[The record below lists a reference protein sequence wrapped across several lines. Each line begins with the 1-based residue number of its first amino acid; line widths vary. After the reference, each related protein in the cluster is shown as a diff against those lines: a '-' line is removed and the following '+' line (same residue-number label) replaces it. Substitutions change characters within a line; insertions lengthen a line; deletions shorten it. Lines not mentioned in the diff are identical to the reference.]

1 MEREATINRLQG
13 CFLALPTLFTAD
25 LSLNLAGMRRHVR
38 FLIEHGLR
46 EGNATLLVNGA
57 NGEFPMLTLA
67 ERQQTAA
74 AVVDEASGRIAVIV
88 GAQTSSTLEAIQI
101 AQHAQDIGA
110 AALQVSP
117 PYYYVPSDDDVYE
130 HVAAIARAAPRV
142 GIVFY
147 TTYWL
152 GYKPTLAMHE
162 RLAEIP
168 QVACVKWSSSDL
180 LEYQFVLLRLSS
192 RLGIIDNQLMP
203 VYNQMMGGSGVNV
216 HPALVWPEWGVRIWD
231 LLEERKWEE
240 AQAEVNRILL
250 PYYEILGD
258 AWNMTGGEGN
268 IEKLGLELLGLP
280 GGPSR
285 PPMRPLPPAFRE
297 RLLRFCREV
306 GLPLD
311 RAWAG

>member
-1 MEREATINRLQG
+1 MERKATINRLRG

-57 NGEFPMLTLA
+57 NGEFPMLTLE
-67 ERQQTAA
+67 ERKQTAE
-74 AVVDEASGRIAVIV
+74 AVVDEANGRIAVIV
-88 GAQTSSTLEAIQI
+88 GTQTPNTREAIQI

-110 AALQVSP
+110 AALQISP
-117 PYYYVPSDDDVYE
+117 PYYYSPSDDDVYE

-152 GYKPTLAMHE
+152 GYKPTPALLE

-168 QVACVKWSSSDL
+168 QVACLKWSSSDP
-180 LEYQFVLLRLSS
+180 LEYQFVLRHMSG
-192 RLGIIDNQLMP
+192 RLGIIDNHMMP
-203 VYNQMMGGSGVNV
+203 VYNQLMGGSGVNL
-216 HPALVWPEWGVRIWD
+216 HPALLWPEWGVKMWS
-231 LLEERKWEE
+231 LLEARDWDQ
-240 AQAEVNRILL
+240 AQAEAVRVLL
-250 PYYEILGD
+250 PYYDIIGD
-258 AWNMTGGEGN
+258 IWKTHGGEGN
-268 IEKLGLELLGLP
+268 IEKMGLELLGMD

-285 PPMRPLPPAFRE
+285 PPMRPLPPVHKE
-297 RLLRFCREV
+297 RLRQYCLEV
-306 GLPLD
+306 GLPLQ
-311 RAWAG
+311 RV

>member
-1 MEREATINRLQG
+1 MERKATINRLRG
-13 CFLALPTLFTAD
+13 CFLALPTLFMAD

-57 NGEFPMLTLA
+57 NGEFPMLTLE
-67 ERQQTAA
+67 ERKQTAE
-74 AVVDEASGRIAVIV
+74 AVVGEANGRIAVIV
-88 GAQTSSTLEAIQI
+88 GAQTSNTREAIQV

-152 GYKPTLAMHE
+152 GYKPTLAMLE

-180 LEYQFVLLRLSS
+180 LEYQFMLLRLSS

-216 HPALVWPEWGVRIWD
+216 HPALLWPEWGVRIWS
-231 LLEERKWEE
+231 LLEARDWEQ
-240 AQAEVNRILL
+240 AQAEVRRVLL
-250 PYYEILGD
+250 PYYDIIGD
-258 AWNMTGGEGN
+258 ISKTHAGEGN
-268 IEKLGLELLGLP
+268 IEKMGLELLGMD

-285 PPMRPLPPAFRE
+285 PPMRPLPPMHKE
-297 RLLRFCREV
+297 RLRQYCLEV
-306 GLPLD
+306 GLPLQ
-311 RAWAG
+311 RA

>member
-1 MEREATINRLQG
+1 MERKATINRLRG

-57 NGEFPMLTLA
+57 NGEFPMLTLE
-67 ERQQTAA
+67 ERKQTAE
-74 AVVDEASGRIAVIV
+74 AVVGEANGRIAVIV
-88 GAQTSSTLEAIQI
+88 GAQTSNTREAMQV

-152 GYKPTLAMHE
+152 GYKPTLAMLE

-180 LEYQFVLLRLSS
+180 LEYQFMLLRLSS

-216 HPALVWPEWGVRIWD
+216 HPALLWPEWGVRIWS
-231 LLEERKWEE
+231 LLEARDWEQ
-240 AQAEVNRILL
+240 AQAEVRRVLL
-250 PYYEILGD
+250 PYYDIIGD
-258 AWNMTGGEGN
+258 ISKTHAGEGN
-268 IEKLGLELLGLP
+268 IEKMGLELLGMD

-285 PPMRPLPPAFRE
+285 PPMRPLPPMHKE
-297 RLLRFCREV
+297 RLRQYCLEV
-306 GLPLD
+306 GLPLQ
-311 RAWAG
+311 RA